1 MMTSCPLRR
10 GIAAVTFSFLAGGCG
25 SGDSPSATPPVTPA
39 PVASQIVVT
48 PATVT
53 MNTGATATLTAAT
66 LTATGAPVG
75 GVTVTWTSSAPQVAT
90 VSAAGVVT
98 GVSVG
103 SATITAAAGA
113 LRGTSA
119 ITVRTTP
126 PAGSFQ
132 TTVPAVDFNVVP
144 ARPTDTA
151 ISLSLL
157 SASSRTVTL
166 TLLDG
171 GRTESLVLTAG
182 EPRVLE
188 LTGLTADRTYR
199 YRITATS
206 PALTYDGQF
215 RTARANGS
223 TYRFV
228 MQADSH
234 LDENS
239 DPAIYTNTLR
249 NMLADSA
256 DFLVDLGDTFMS
268 DKYSDYRDASAHYVA
283 QRYYFGV
290 SGTQLPLYLVQGNH
304 DAESGW
310 LSANAAWAASQRLRW
325 FPAVSPNTF
334 YSSGATAAIPRN
346 YYAWRWGDALFVA
359 LDPYAF
365 TTTKPSSASSSW
377 AWTLGREQY
386 DWLTRTLES
395 STARYTFVFLH
406 HLVGGQGFEAR
417 GGAEASRFF
426 EWGGANDDGTP
437 AFAERRAG
445 WAMPIHDLLVKH
457 KVSAVFHGHDHL
469 YVNQGRDGI
478 RYLEVPQPSFAR
490 ENATQSAADYG
501 YLSGVLLGS
510 SGHVRVTVS
519 PTKATVAYVRSRL
532 VAGNGVVADQFDIPP
547 SR

>member
-377 AWTLGREQY
+377 A
-386 DWLTRTLES
+386 
-395 STARYTFVFLH
+395 
-406 HLVGGQGFEAR
+406 
-417 GGAEASRFF
+417 
-426 EWGGANDDGTP
+426 
-437 AFAERRAG
+437 
-445 WAMPIHDLLVKH
+445 
-457 KVSAVFHGHDHL
+457 
-469 YVNQGRDGI
+469 
-478 RYLEVPQPSFAR
+478 
-490 ENATQSAADYG
+490 
-501 YLSGVLLGS
+501 
-510 SGHVRVTVS
+510 
-519 PTKATVAYVRSRL
+519 
-532 VAGNGVVADQFDIPP
+532 
-547 SR
+547 